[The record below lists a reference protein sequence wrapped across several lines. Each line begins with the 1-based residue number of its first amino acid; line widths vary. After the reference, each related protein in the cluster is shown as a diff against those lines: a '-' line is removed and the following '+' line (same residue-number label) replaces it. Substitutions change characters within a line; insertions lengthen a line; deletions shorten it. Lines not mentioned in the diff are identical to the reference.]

1 VIVRNLVVAVMVLL
15 VGACATDP
23 EVQAQ
28 KDEEI
33 VAKRAQERWDLLID
47 GRVESAY
54 DYLSAGYKQVTPYP
68 HYMKTVKGVGL
79 WKSAEV
85 QTVKCKED
93 VCKADIKIHMEI
105 RHPMMRSPARTESV
119 LVEQWLRGKDGIWG
133 FVPTVKR

>member
-1 VIVRNLVVAVMVLL
+1 MSVVAVMVLVL
-15 VGACATDP
+15 SACATTP
-23 EVQAQ
+23 EAQAK

-33 VAKRAQERWDLLID
+33 VAQRAQERWNLLVD

-54 DYLSAGYKQVTPYP
+54 DYLSAGYRQVTPYS

-85 QTVKCKED
+85 QAVNCQED
-93 VCKADIKIHMEI
+93 VCKADVKIHMEI
-105 RHPMMRSPARTESV
+105 RHPMMRSPARTENI
-119 LVEQWLRGKDGIWG
+119 LVEQWLKDKDGIWG